1 MTWSTCALLR
11 GPRAMTED
19 AAEPLAGPKPTPSL
33 ADRLCS
39 SVLSIAR
46 AEDDGA
52 CITSVA
58 KWEHDDSTLLRVS
71 ADASTMPSIAAAL
84 RRRLPLASVGI
95 VEDVMNGTQQAQLL
109 VPSNADQLRRANA
122 MATESRG
129 VGRWPRARLVC
140 RAWWRRGRTRR
151 RRHESWCWQM
161 RVRTQA
167 KPRVPH
173 WQHRHRPRRLLL

>member
-1 MTWSTCALLR
+1 MAD
-11 GPRAMTED
+11 D
-19 AAEPLAGPKPTPSL
+19 AAAPPLPEPKPSL

-52 CITSVA
+52 RISSVA

-71 ADASTMPSIAAAL
+71 ADASTMPSLAAAL
-84 RRRLPLASVGI
+84 RRRWPLASVGI

-109 VPSNADQLRRANA
+109 VPSGADQLRRANA

-129 VGRWPRARLVC
+129 V
-140 RAWWRRGRTRR
+140 
-151 RRHESWCWQM
+151 
-161 RVRTQA
+161 
-167 KPRVPH
+167 
-173 WQHRHRPRRLLL
+173 RLLGSLARAFGVAAALVFAVAVVATVAR

>member
-1 MTWSTCALLR
+1 
-11 GPRAMTED
+11 MTET
-19 AAEPLAGPKPTPSL
+19 AVAPPLPEPKPSL

-52 CITSVA
+52 RISSIA

-71 ADASTMPSIAAAL
+71 ADAGTIPSIAAAL
-84 RRRLPLASVGI
+84 RRRWPLASVGI

-109 VPSNADQLRRANA
+109 VPSGTDQLRRASS

-129 VGRWPRARLVC
+129 V
-140 RAWWRRGRTRR
+140 
-151 RRHESWCWQM
+151 
-161 RVRTQA
+161 
-167 KPRVPH
+167 
-173 WQHRHRPRRLLL
+173 RLLGSLARALGVAAALVFVVAVAATVAR

>member
-1 MTWSTCALLR
+1 MA
-11 GPRAMTED
+11 D
-19 AAEPLAGPKPTPSL
+19 DVAAPPLPEPKPAPTL

-52 CITSVA
+52 RIASIA

-71 ADASTMPSIAAAL
+71 ADAGTIPSIAAAL
-84 RRRLPLASVGI
+84 RRRWPLASVGI

-109 VPSNADQLRRANA
+109 VPSGEDQLRRANG

-129 VGRWPRARLVC
+129 VRILGALARALGVAATLVFVV
-140 RAWWRRGRTRR
+140 AVVATVTR
-151 RRHESWCWQM
+151 
-161 RVRTQA
+161 
-167 KPRVPH
+167 
-173 WQHRHRPRRLLL
+173 

>member
-1 MTWSTCALLR
+1 MV
-11 GPRAMTED
+11 ED
-19 AAEPLAGPKPTPSL
+19 VAAPLAEPKTVPSL

-71 ADASTMPSIAAAL
+71 ADAGTMPSIAAAL

-109 VPSNADQLRRANA
+109 VPSGADQLRRANA

-129 VGRWPRARLVC
+129 VTILGALARARGAAAVLVVVAAVVAPVA
-140 RAWWRRGRTRR
+140 R
-151 RRHESWCWQM
+151 
-161 RVRTQA
+161 
-167 KPRVPH
+167 
-173 WQHRHRPRRLLL
+173 